1 MSRCATITALVLAA
15 GALMAGGCGRDDSG
29 SEAVRKAS
37 RNLHA
42 VSGGGE
48 ARATNAHQQRLYSE
62 ASSAVQAA
70 SSAMTP
76 AEAAAGGLI
85 TARSHAGKSLVA
97 SDAAAEA
104 EAESLRR
111 IGRINLALT
120 DYLALRAAASAS
132 DQFDTQGAATNFD
145 QLIAEKSRGI
155 AERQTA
161 RGRMEERIR
170 SLHAQAEAKFGEA
183 KVHADRA
190 GELRQRA
197 VKLTAVEATPLIE
210 QANQARRQE
219 DALRLE
225 GMRLTAQAEQLAPEL
240 SEAQL
245 FIEQLT
251 TQRATL
257 ESNKAQLLA
266 MAESNRRAGAEARA
280 KAGEIAAEIDAQLR
294 ELRSLRAGEVKTQ
307 WEAMIGSLRSAA
319 SAAKKSQSDSPAS
332 AKVMIGQAQHALGN
346 ALWQQALG
354 MKAYASL
361 LSSLAQAQPALPNQG
376 QYQAELNEVV
386 AAAKSLATE
395 AATAYDDA
403 KAAYETAP
411 TRSADDKARLQRLAE
426 QIDRSARSAE
436 AAAADLFGAI
446 AVEAPAVEAPP
457 AGAPARA
464 TPAATGEGPEAAMAE
479 FLRASREGR
488 FADAAS
494 YFFAT
499 DPAAQQVLKASMEI
513 APAIKKLDDACKA
526 KFGQSMTEAAQAMGG
541 GAMGGPTAG
550 LTDID
555 PATLRYE
562 VRGDTA
568 DVLGGPQAL
577 KMVRVGGRW
586 LIDTSPFA
594 GELAM
599 AAPMVGQ
606 FGGMARAMEELAAE
620 VNAGRYQNIQ
630 MVMMAMMQKMG
641 GPGGR

>member
-1 MSRCATITALVLAA
+1 MSRCATISALILAA
-15 GALMAGGCGRDDSG
+15 GALLAGGCGRDESG

-37 RNLHA
+37 HNLHA

-48 ARATNAHQQRLYSE
+48 SRATNAHQQRLYSD
-62 ASSAVQAA
+62 ASAAVQAA

-76 AEAAAGGLI
+76 AEAASGGLI
-85 TARSHAGKSLVA
+85 TARAHAGKSLVA
-97 SDAAAEA
+97 SNAAGEAEA
-104 EAESLRR
+104 EALRR

-120 DYLALRAAASAS
+120 DYLALRAAAAAA
-132 DQFDTQGAATNFD
+132 DQFDTQSAATNFD

-161 RGRMEERIR
+161 RGRIEERIR
-170 SLHAQAEAKFGEA
+170 SLNAQAEAKFAEA
-183 KVHADRA
+183 KAFADRA
-190 GELRQRA
+190 GELRQQA

-210 QANQARRQE
+210 QANLARRQE
-219 DALRLE
+219 DTLRLE

-251 TQRATL
+251 TQRTTL

-266 MAESNRRAGAEARA
+266 MAESNRRAGAESRA
-280 KAGEIAAEIDAQLR
+280 KAGEIAAEIDSQLR
-294 ELRSLRAGEVKTQ
+294 ELRALRGGEVKTQ
-307 WEAMIGSLRSAA
+307 WDAMIGSLRSAA
-319 SAAKKSQSDSPAS
+319 SAAKRAQSDSPAS

-346 ALWQQALG
+346 ALWQQTLG

-361 LSSLAQAQPALPNQG
+361 LSSLAQAQPPLPNQG

-386 AAAKSLATE
+386 GAAKTLATE
-395 AATAYDDA
+395 AASAYDEA

-436 AAAADLFGAI
+436 AAAADLFA
-446 AVEAPAVEAPP
+446 AVAVEAPP
-457 AGAPARA
+457 VEAPVAGTPARA
-464 TPAATGEGPEAAMAE
+464 TPEVAGDGPEAAMAE

-488 FADAAS
+488 FADAAA
-494 YFFAT
+494 YFFVT
-499 DPAAQQVLKASMEI
+499 DPAAQQVLKASMEM
-513 APAIKKLDDACKA
+513 APAMKKLDDACKA
-526 KFGQSMTEAAQAMGG
+526 KFGQTLSEAAQAMGAG
-541 GAMGGPTAG
+541 PMGGPAAG

-562 VRGDTA
+562 VRGDSA
-568 DVLGGPQAL
+568 DVLGGPQPL
-577 KMVRVGGRW
+577 KMVRVGGKW
-586 LIDTSPFA
+586 LIDMSPFA

-606 FGGMARAMEELAAE
+606 FGAMARAMEELASE
-620 VNAGRYQNIQ
+620 VNAGRYQNMQ
-630 MVMMAMMQKMG
+630 MVMMAMMQKLG